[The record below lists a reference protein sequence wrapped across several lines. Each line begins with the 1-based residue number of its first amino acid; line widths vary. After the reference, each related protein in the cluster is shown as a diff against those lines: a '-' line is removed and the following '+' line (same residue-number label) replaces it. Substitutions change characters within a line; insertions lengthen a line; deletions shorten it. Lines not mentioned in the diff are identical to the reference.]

1 MTRVQKR
8 ATMLIAAFVLAIG
21 CALALGM
28 TQQAHAAVP
37 KLAGGSTIE
46 KATVL
51 NYGADKKN
59 LSITRRSEFNGY
71 ADNNHYKFTTSDR
84 DSRYKLRVTSN
95 EGYLIYVTIR
105 DAGQHRI
112 ALMSSASKT
121 GKTWVFKNLKRNSV
135 YYIELWRFVSS
146 GADYIDSGSVLDMG
160 LAETVYPPYKI
171 FLKELITKPT
181 VTGFTATSKSDHMLN
196 LKWSEPS
203 YNTEKIQI
211 QFWWSWQSKR
221 TKNNTFSR
229 HESTGK
235 NFYNT
240 KVKYNGTS
248 KPYKVRIRAVRTVNG
263 KKYFG
268 KWTAWQTVIIK

>member
-8 ATMLIAAFVLAIG
+8 ATLLIAAFVLAIG
-21 CALALGM
+21 CALAIGM

-51 NYGADKKN
+51 NYAADKKN
-59 LSITRRSEFNGY
+59 LDITRRSEFNGN
-71 ADNNHYKFTTSDR
+71 ADNCHYKFTTSDR
-84 DSRYKLRVTSN
+84 DSRYKLKVASSQ
-95 EGYLIYVTIR
+95 GYLIYITIR

-112 ALMSSASKT
+112 ALMSTASKT
-121 GKTWVFKNLKRNSV
+121 GKTWVFKNLKRNAV

-146 GADYIDSGSVLDMG
+146 GADYIDSGTVLDTG

-171 FLKELITKPT
+171 YLKELITKPT
-181 VTGFTATSKSDHMLN
+181 VTGFVATSKSDHMLN
-196 LKWSEPS
+196 LKWKEPS
-203 YNTEKIQI
+203 YNTETIQI

-221 TKNNTFSR
+221 TKNNTFWR
-229 HESTGK
+229 TESFY
-235 NFYNT
+235 NHYNT

-248 KPYKVRIRAVRTVNG
+248 KPYKVRIRPYRTVNN
-263 KKYFG
+263 KKYYG
-268 KWTAWQTVIIK
+268 KWTGWKTVIIK